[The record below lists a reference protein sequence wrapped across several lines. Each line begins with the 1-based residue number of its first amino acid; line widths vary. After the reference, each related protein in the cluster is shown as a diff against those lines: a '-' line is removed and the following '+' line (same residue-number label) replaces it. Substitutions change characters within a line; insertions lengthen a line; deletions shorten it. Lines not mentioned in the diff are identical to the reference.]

1 MQQKHTWWTV
11 IVPLVLIIAVT
22 GFIINRGLA
31 QQQQGTT
38 QKSIHI
44 VASLDFYG
52 EMAQGVA
59 GKYASVSSVI
69 QNTKVDPHDYEPTSD
84 VAKEYAAAD
93 IIISN
98 GGGYDKWSSQF
109 AQQNSGAKAI
119 TVAQLTGYKTG
130 GNEHLWYKPSTARK
144 VVLAVERQL
153 IKIDPQHKRQYT
165 TNAQRYLAKFK
176 GLRRLERRARQ
187 QLAGKR
193 YLATE
198 PVYDNMLTALG
209 AQNDAHAFAEAVD
222 AENDPTATEIRQWQ
236 TDVQNHTVAFVIN
249 NPQNSGR
256 LVKSAVAYARQ
267 HGVPVVNIT
276 ETKPAGETYIQWQT
290 KELRAVLKALQQ

>member
-1 MQQKHTWWTV
+1 MQKKRIWWAV
-11 IVPLVLIIAVT
+11 AVPLVLVVVAL
-22 GFIINRGLA
+22 GFVINRGLS

-38 QKSIHI
+38 KKDIHI
-44 VASLDFYG
+44 VTSLDFYG
-52 EMAQGVA
+52 EMAKGVA
-59 GKYASVSSVI
+59 GKYASVTAVI

-84 VAKEYAAAD
+84 VAKEYAEAD
-93 IIISN
+93 LIISN

-109 AQQNSGAKAI
+109 AKQNTGAQSI
-119 TVAQLTGYKTG
+119 NVATLTGFKTG
-130 GNEHLWYKPSTARK
+130 GNEHLWYKPTTPSK
-144 VVLAVERQL
+144 VVNAVKAKL
-153 IKIDPQHKRQYT
+153 IKIDPQHRQQYT
-165 TNAQRYLAKFK
+165 ANAKRYLAKFGSLTK
-176 GLRRLERRARQ
+176 LQQQAKQ

-209 AQNDAHAFAEAVD
+209 AQSDSTGFAEAVD
-222 AENDPTATEIRQWQ
+222 AENDPTANDIRKWQ
-236 TDVQNHTVAFVIN
+236 TDVQNHTVQFVIN

-256 LVKSAVAYARQ
+256 LVKSAVTYARN

-290 KELRAVLKALQQ
+290 KELKAVLNTLK